1 MNILDMAVQ
10 PEITQLLDQLAGG
23 NKTVVD
29 ELLPKVYEQLKLL
42 ARKQLS
48 GERNDHTLNTTALVH
63 EAYVKLIG
71 QKEVDWQ
78 GRSHFFGVASLAMRR
93 ILINYANQRLT
104 QKRGGD
110 AVVATFDDE
119 LMVADFTRAEH
130 LVQLDD
136 ALNKLEKIN
145 ERAANVV
152 TMRYFGGLKQTE
164 IADALGVSEVTVR
177 RDWRFAKAWLTR
189 ELQESPQN

>member
-1 MNILDMAVQ
+1 MAVQ